1 MPAELVGKKARNEL
15 REYFVGTTLRTIEM
29 AFGGADIYCDLG
41 YEPGVGGQRR
51 TLVEQYYYTLDF
63 TQWRDL
69 RKFLAVYEAV
79 LQELSDHVEDG
90 TDWDRGESAKHNLK
104 VLRRCI
110 ERDGFRCEN
119 GKVVPLRNMR
129 ELESLK
135 DAAGKLDAPELHRQ
149 IDRIRDA
156 VEDDPRL
163 AIGSAK
169 ELIETT
175 CKTILEQ
182 RGIEVD
188 RKWDLPQLLRKTRDV
203 LGLLPEQVD
212 EQVKGAKAV
221 RKILQGLGAACQG
234 LAELRNLYGTG
245 HGAKAKPRGLG
256 PRHARLAAGSAATLA
271 GFLLETHEERES
283 PQQQTP

>member
-1 MPAELVGKKARNEL
+1 MPAELVGKKVRNEL

-29 AFGGADIYCDLG
+29 AFDGADIDCDLG
-41 YEPGVGGQRR
+41 YKPRVDGQRR

-63 TQWRDL
+63 TQSRDL

-90 TDWDRGESAKHNLK
+90 TGWNRGESKRDLK

-188 RKWDLPQLLRKTRDV
+188 RKWDLPQLLRKIRDV

-221 RKILQGLGAACQG
+221 RKILQGLGAAAQG

>member
-63 TQWRDL
+63 TQWRDV

-90 TDWDRGESAKHNLK
+90 TGWNRVESKRDLK

-221 RKILQGLGAACQG
+221 RKILQGLGTAGQG